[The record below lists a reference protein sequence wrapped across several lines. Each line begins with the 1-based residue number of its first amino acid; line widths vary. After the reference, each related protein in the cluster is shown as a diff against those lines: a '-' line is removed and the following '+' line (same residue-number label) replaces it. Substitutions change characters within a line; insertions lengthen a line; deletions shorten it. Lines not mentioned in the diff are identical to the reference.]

1 MKKKG
6 LIISTVVM
14 VVVLIASLTTATY
27 AWFTADGSATVN
39 DIGFQVQSSSDLVI
53 GLSKTNTLIT
63 EAANVD
69 NSKFVSDGT
78 VFNAPTAGNVRGTW
92 TTTSGGDGLGLKID
106 TGLQLTNV
114 THAVY
119 SFTGTGGSDE
129 NSWTGYTQQDY
140 KREDHNTNVTTGM
153 NKDSNILKAKG
164 SGNDITSS
172 SLLKAN
178 MNGWGENTDAV
189 TGDYLDVVFGVKPQ
203 KNNVKSFGCLIT
215 VKNANADNNVGLSAA
230 LHAIWSTDGKK
241 YTEVDLYGKSTC
253 GQAKNTITAP
263 TAQEKKYNVDGA
275 EKTFVYPDQKETT
288 NGDATYYIDLASVS
302 NWTESLGTDDS
313 AIKQLHLIIYL
324 CGPDGDCK
332 SGYSANA
339 TISIQFVSI
348 NEGTPAKA

>member
-27 AWFTADGSATVN
+27 AWFTADSAASVT

-53 GLSKTNTLIT
+53 GLSKTNTLLTNNI
-63 EAANVD
+63 D

-78 VFNAPTAGNVRGTW
+78 VFNAPDGTNARGTW
-92 TTTSGGDGLGLKID
+92 TTTSGGDGLGLKLD

-114 THAVY
+114 TQAVY
-119 SFTGTGGSDE
+119 SFTGTGGTNE
-129 NSWTGYTQQDY
+129 NSWANYNPNPYDRGTDP
-140 KREDHNTNVTTGM
+140 KNVTTGM
-153 NKDSNILKAKG
+153 QRNATILKAKG
-164 SGNDITSS
+164 SGNDITGS

-178 MNGWGENTDAV
+178 MNGWGEDPNAV
-189 TGDYLDVVFGVKPQ
+189 QGDYLDVVFGVKPQ
-203 KNNVKSFGCLIT
+203 KSNVKSFGCLIT
-215 VKNANADNNVGLSAA
+215 VKNNNTDNNVGLSAA
-230 LHAIWSTDGKK
+230 LHAIWSTDGTN

-253 GQAKNTITAP
+253 GQAKNTIAAP
-263 TAQEKKYNVDGA
+263 AAQEKKFTVDGN
-275 EKTFVYPDQKETT
+275 EKTFVYPDQKRVTE
-288 NGDATYYIDLASVS
+288 GDATYYIDLDSVT
-302 NWTESLGTDDS
+302 NWTSSLGTDDS

-348 NEGTPAKA
+348 NEGTPEKA

>member
-27 AWFTADGSATVN
+27 AWFTADGAASVT

-53 GLSKTNTLIT
+53 GLSKTNTLLTDNI
-63 EAANVD
+63 D

-78 VFNAPTAGNVRGTW
+78 VFNAPDGTNARGSW

-114 THAVY
+114 TQAVY
-119 SFTGTGGSDE
+119 SFTGTGGSDT
-129 NSWTGYTQQDY
+129 NKWSGYAQDTY
-140 KREDHNTNVTTGM
+140 NRGNDASKVTTGM
-153 NKDSNILKAKG
+153 KQNSTILKAKG
-164 SGNDITSS
+164 SGNDITSG

-178 MNGWGENTDAV
+178 MNGWGEETNAV
-189 TGDYLDVVFGVKPQ
+189 QGDYLDVVFGVRPQ
-203 KNNVKSFGCLIT
+203 KSNVKSYGCLIT
-215 VKNANADNNVGLSAA
+215 VTNSNAGNNVGLSAA
-230 LHAIWSTDGKK
+230 LHAIWSTGGA
-241 YTEVDLYGKSTC
+241 YTEVDLYGTSTC

-263 TAQEKKYNVDGA
+263 TAQEKKYSVDGTD
-275 EKTFVYPDQKETT
+275 KTFVYSGQKTT
-288 NGDATYYIDLASVS
+288 NAGDATYFIPLDSVE
-302 NWTESLGTDDS
+302 NWTDNLGIEDS
-313 AIKQLHLIIYL
+313 NIKQLHLIIYL

-348 NEGTPAKA
+348 NEGTAAKA